1 VGRLD
6 DIIARNQNPRKHR
19 KMKFPV
25 GMMLSAFV
33 LLVLILMIF
42 TDLGVSPAPKQDA
55 PAADPSA
62 ERRVDGVMLYREPAR
77 VSRDAAADGP

>member
-1 VGRLD
+1 
-6 DIIARNQNPRKHR
+6 
-19 KMKFPV
+19 MKFPI

-33 LLVLILMIF
+33 LLVLVLMIF
-42 TDLGVSPAPKQDA
+42 TDLGVSPAPKQEDA

-62 ERRVDGVMLYREPAR
+62 ERRVDGVMLYRAPAR